1 VSVRSKN
8 VKTMRGSAYNVLGL
22 TPGASEE
29 EIRKR
34 YRKLVKKFHPDV
46 NKDANAERKFIEIQE
61 AYEELMSDNQDQ
73 ITVEETP
80 KTSFETKYTEYRN
93 YAREQYQ
100 ARKKKEAE
108 DLEKLY
114 VRLQTGPI
122 FLWHK
127 IIAITSL
134 FVMIALILDFVL
146 PYHYVSDVIASY
158 STDTYQSMNGNLV
171 SLAKTS
177 KGESFFLNAFSNGF
191 FDVNPFI
198 QIEKTAILHQSISVL
213 SYGNNVL
220 QVIPIHFSFYWA
232 QFVLFPFLLIPNIFL
247 FYRKKDAVFIMGSY
261 FSRYASGILLLYF
274 LISQDRWYHLLTL
287 GFY

>member
-1 VSVRSKN
+1 
-8 VKTMRGSAYNVLGL
+8 MRGSAYNVLGL

>member
-1 VSVRSKN
+1 
-8 VKTMRGSAYNVLGL
+8 MRGSAYNVMGL

-80 KTSFETKYTEYRN
+80 KTSFETEYTEYRN

-247 FYRKKDAVFIMGSY
+247 FYRKKDAFFIMGSY

>member
-1 VSVRSKN
+1 
-8 VKTMRGSAYNVLGL
+8 MRGSAYNVMGL

-61 AYEELMSDNQDQ
+61 AYEELMSDNQEQ

-80 KTSFETKYTEYRN
+80 KTSFETEYTEYRN

>member
-1 VSVRSKN
+1 
-8 VKTMRGSAYNVLGL
+8 MRGSAYNVMGL